1 VAIDPNAM
9 DGPIPGENFTSDTKN
24 YPWHRPPE
32 YTNLDDAIEA
42 SFKKLTDD
50 DAAFGLLTV
59 IEMGATIADMTQA
72 FVMSGVGAG
81 KWTPDFA
88 ILLAGPVSHIMYL
101 MAKGY
106 GIDCDLGIE
115 EKSKAPTTAFFKAV
129 KIDKKK
135 VEEVT
140 EDMDV
145 EQFTGN
151 APRGGFMGMTERE
164 DTDTVTEGDTAMYDQ
179 PKMGEGV

>member
-1 VAIDPNAM
+1 MAIDPNAM

-32 YTNLDDAIEA
+32 YTDLDQAIEA
-42 SFKKLTDD
+42 SFKKLTAD

-115 EKSKAPTTAFFKAV
+115 EKSKAPTTAFFKAAS
-129 KIDKKK
+129 KLDKEK
-135 VEEVT
+135 VSDVA
-140 EDMDV
+140 DSLDV
-145 EQFTGN
+145 EQFKGKV
-151 APRGGFMGMTERE
+151 PPGGFMGMSESEEPEEYEEE
-164 DTDTVTEGDTAMYDQ
+164 DEVEV
-179 PKMGEGV
+179 EGV